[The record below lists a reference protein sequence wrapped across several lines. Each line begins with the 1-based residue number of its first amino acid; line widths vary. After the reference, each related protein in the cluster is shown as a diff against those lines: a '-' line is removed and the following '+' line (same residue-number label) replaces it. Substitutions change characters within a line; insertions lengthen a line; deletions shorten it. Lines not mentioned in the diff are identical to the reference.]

1 MRNNAIV
8 LFLFLSLVFLAA
20 CQTKLDIRPLSADE
34 QAQVLVY
41 AEPMADNLMAN
52 MRSRDYE
59 TFSKDFNPTMHD
71 VLAKSNFEE
80 MMKTFD
86 EKIGGCTERKVSRGD
101 EMNSNFAITYDLTCQ
116 KDTGVQMQVIFE
128 PDEPH
133 LIAGLFF
140 TSPKLNQ

>member
-1 MRNNAIV
+1 MRNYLAV
-8 LFLFLSLVFLAA
+8 LFLFLNLVFLAA
-20 CQTKLDIRPLSADE
+20 CQPKLDIRPLSVDE
-34 QAQVLVY
+34 LAQVQAY
-41 AEPMADNLMAN
+41 GEPMADNLMAT
-52 MRSRDYE
+52 MQSRDYE

-86 EKIGGCTERKVSRGD
+86 EKIGACTERKFYQGVK
-101 EMNSNFAITYDLTCQ
+101 MNDNFALTYNLTCQ

-133 LIAGLFF
+133 LIAGIFF
-140 TSPKLNQ
+140 TSPNLQ